1 MLHKT
6 IKRQM
11 DQEVLNR
18 YIAGDA
24 TPIEK
29 EEVARWLDADKKNM
43 KEFLAQRK
51 LYDISIWQQKPAVI
65 AKDKISENKKQW
77 TLRTISIE
85 LSKIAAIF
93 IIAFTVTYAF
103 LIDRDSSEAASM
115 QTIFVPPGQRAELTL
130 TDGTKVWLNAKTT
143 FTFPNKFMA
152 GSREVKL
159 DGEGYFDVTKDTEKP
174 FIVKTEQYDIKVLGT
189 EFNVTAYSGSSIF
202 ETSLLKGSVQ
212 VSSPMVNDII
222 SLEPN
227 TRTYLENGTLK
238 KGIIE
243 HNTYFLWKEGL
254 ICFYDEPV
262 DKMIEKLELYYD
274 VKIIVQNKELLKN
287 RYSGKFR
294 TKDGVEHVLKVL
306 QLNNKFTYIKNN
318 DLNLITIK

>member
-1 MLHKT
+1 
-6 IKRQM
+6 M

-51 LYDISIWQQKPAVI
+51 LYDISIWQQESALI
-65 AKDKISENKKQW
+65 AKDKKSMSKKHW
-77 TLRTISIE
+77 TLRTIAIE

-103 LIDRDSSEAASM
+103 LMDRNSSEAASM

-174 FIVKTEQYDIKVLGT
+174 FIVKTEQYNIKVLGT

-212 VSSPMVNDII
+212 VSSPKADNII
-222 SLEPN
+222 NLEPN
-227 TRTYLENGTLK
+227 TRTYQENGTLK

-243 HNTYFLWKEGL
+243 HSTYFLWKEGL

-262 DKMIEKLELYYD
+262 DKMIEKLQLYYD

-306 QLNNKFTYIKNN
+306 QLNNKFTYIKDT

>member
-1 MLHKT
+1 
-6 IKRQM
+6 M

-29 EEVARWLDADKKNM
+29 EEVARWLDANKKNM

-51 LYDISIWQQKPAVI
+51 LYDISIWQQEPADI
-65 AKDKISENKKQW
+65 AKDKIWTNKKQW

-222 SLEPN
+222 NLEPN
-227 TRTYLENGTLK
+227 TRTYLENGILK

-306 QLNNKFTYIKNN
+306 QLNNKFTYIKDN